1 MTQLQHGF
9 TGSYNEADC
18 RFLLTELH
26 DTGDG
31 TPNSAREDVPPPG
44 YFALYHG
51 AMDVNCQRVA
61 NDVARLAVHL
71 NGTTDPDIP
80 IVLASLA
87 RAGTPFGAL
96 LVRALRILGRTATHY
111 GVSLIKKYGVDHAAL
126 DYILPRHPGAKLYFV
141 DGWTGKGGISREL
154 ARSVAEYNATRGT
167 QLTDKLTVL
176 ADLAG
181 TAGMAVS
188 TDDYMVPS
196 AGINAPMNGLISKTY
211 GEHTQ
216 MPAGSFHGAYVLE
229 NLRAWD
235 LSNHFINSVTLAM
248 RAALRQPLRL
258 AVRPMVN
265 DAMRREAQH
274 RCNTALTRLMAQIGT
289 DNEDLVKHGYAE
301 TVRAVQRRPMK
312 SLLLRDPST
321 PQNQPLISLALS
333 LKMSII
339 AAPELEYE
347 CVGVCTK

>member
-1 MTQLQHGF
+1 MTQTQHGF
-9 TGSYNEADC
+9 NGSYNEADC

-26 DTGDG
+26 DTAGG
-31 TPNSAREDVPPPG
+31 AGNSGWEEIPTPG

-51 AMDVNCQRVA
+51 AMEVNCLRVA
-61 NDVARLAVHL
+61 TDVARLAVHL
-71 NGTTDPDIP
+71 NATTDPEVP
-80 IVLASLA
+80 VVLASLA

-96 LVRALRILGRTATHY
+96 LVRALRILGRQATHY

-126 DYILPRHPGAKLYFV
+126 DYIVARHPDAKLYFV

-154 ARSVAEYNATRGT
+154 ARSVADYNATRHT

-211 GEHTQ
+211 GEHEQ

-229 NLRAWD
+229 HLRSWD
-235 LSNHFINSVTLAM
+235 LSNHFINSVTIAM
-248 RAALRQPLRL
+248 RTALRQPLRL
-258 AVRPMVN
+258 AVRPMVT
-265 DAMRREAQH
+265 DAVRRDAQA
-274 RCNTALTRLMAQIGT
+274 RCTGALARVMKEIGT

-321 PQNQPLISLALS
+321 PQNQPLIALALS

-339 AAPELEYE
+339 ASPTLEYE
-347 CVGVCTK
+347 CIGICS